1 MPLEDNKTVISRF
14 LQEGFNQR
22 NLTIVDEVFASNH
35 ILRSPLT
42 GVGGVSGTE
51 VIKRALEDYHVH
63 GTGSRCTILNQ
74 IAEGDWGATS
84 YTLGEEQEEHMGVM
98 SSRLVD
104 GKIQETFVVARDVV
118 SESEDFLSPLRQH
131 FN

>member
-1 MPLEDNKTVISRF
+1 MSLEDNKAMIRRF

-42 GVGGVSGTE
+42 GVGGVSGTD
-51 VIKRALEDYHVH
+51 VIKRALEDYHER
-63 GTGSRCTILNQ
+63 GSGGRCTILNQ
-74 IAEGDWGATS
+74 IAEGDWVATS

-98 SSRLVD
+98 SSRLVES
-104 GKIQETFVVARDVV
+104 KIQETIVVARDVV
-118 SESEDFLSPLRQH
+118 SDEDVPGIEPKQQ